1 MKNIKKVEV
10 EDSIIKDKVRPF
22 LKDIV
27 NDLKISDAPKIQL
40 KIAVNFMSSKEADEE
55 RVMYSEIS
63 NIEIMVNDKTSEV
76 IKELFSITSFQVLN
90 WVGSINER

>member
-22 LKDIV
+22 LKDII
-27 NDLKISDAPKIQL
+27 NDLKISDAPTIQL
-40 KIAVNFMSSKEADEE
+40 KIAVNFMSSKETDEE

-63 NIEIMVNDKTSEV
+63 NIEIMINDKTNGTFFDHFFPG
-76 IKELFSITSFQVLN
+76 IKLGWKHQ
-90 WVGSINER
+90 